1 MFRSILPAG
10 VAVPCLL
17 LCAGSALAQTRETR
31 AASDEQAP
39 TDIVVTARKRAENAV
54 DVPISLDVYDGNAL
68 RRLGATDFSDIADA
82 VPGAAFATVGVG
94 ASRVFIRGTGQVTT
108 GQSPTTAFYL
118 DEILLNQPRTTL
130 GSAQPDPVLAD
141 IARVEVLRGPQGA
154 LFGAAALGGA
164 VRLITNRPDPTA
176 RTLDLDM
183 RLGFRDGGGAETLVT
198 GAANLPI
205 VTDTLALRVVGVA
218 RYDQGWIDDLRPA
231 IADIRENI
239 GTDRIVRN
247 VNRTS
252 THGGRAALAWTPD
265 ADTRIQLTGLYQRS
279 RADGIARP
287 EVDPSFGLN
296 RRIVGRFQP
305 TFADDRFTAVSLV
318 AERRVDVLGGLAL
331 TSATVFD
338 RRRFG
343 FDFDN
348 TPFGSG
354 GINEDYPRPAP
365 YQAYRIRALF
375 EQETNYRWLT
385 QELRASTKSGG
396 PLSLTA
402 GLYLA
407 DARQSSGVTRL
418 VAQDYGAGA
427 PGLLDQTAD
436 RFRQREYAAFGE
448 VGYKVL
454 PHVTLSAGGRLYHYD
469 QRESSTLYGRGGRA
483 ADPDAPGA
491 TGRLSE
497 TGFSPRAVASYQPL
511 RDVTLYASYAQGF
524 RTGGINAP
532 IPDDVCPASVRAQ
545 RGIAQ
550 NPAPFGSDRVKTY
563 EVGAKARSRDGAV
576 TVEAAAY
583 DNDWTDY
590 QQSVQQDCGPL
601 GSVATYS
608 ANAGRVRSRGFEA
621 ELGLRPVRRL
631 SLRAGVGFT
640 DATFRRD
647 VPVIGFRAGDRLTDI
662 PRWTQSGSADYE
674 VPIGDGLGIV
684 LHADGRRVGSSITG
698 FGEGELVRRP
708 AYTLVNASAGLAG
721 SRWELSLFVR
731 NLTDAT
737 PVYAWEFSTSP
748 AVGGSPDFLN
758 AVVGEPRTIGVR
770 LTTRSGR

>member
-1 MFRSILPAG
+1 MFRSILLAS
-10 VAVPCLL
+10 VAAPCLL
-17 LCAGSALAQTRETR
+17 LFADPALAQTREPQ
-31 AASDEQAP
+31 AAPDA
-39 TDIVVTARKRAENAV
+39 DIVVTARKRAENAV
-54 DVPISLDVYDGNAL
+54 DVPISLGLYDGNTL
-68 RRLGATDFSDIADA
+68 RRLGATDFADIADA

-118 DEILLNQPRTTL
+118 DEILLNQPRTTF
-130 GSAQPDPVLAD
+130 GSAQPDPLLAD

-154 LFGAAALGGA
+154 LFGASALGGA
-164 VRLITNRPDPTA
+164 IRLITNRPDPTA
-176 RTLDLDM
+176 NTLDLDM
-183 RLGFRDGGGAETLVT
+183 RLGFRNGGGAETLVT

-205 VTDTLALRVVGVA
+205 VTDKLALRVVGVA

-231 IADIRENI
+231 VADIRENAS
-239 GTDRIVRN
+239 TDRVVRD

-252 THGGRAALAWTPD
+252 TSGGRAALAYTPD
-265 ADTRIQLTGLYQRS
+265 ADTRVQLTGLYQRS

-305 TFADDRFTAVSLV
+305 TFADDRFTAISLV
-318 AERRVDVLGGLAL
+318 VERRVDVLGGLAL

-338 RRRFG
+338 KRDFA

-348 TPFGSG
+348 TPFGNG

-365 YQAYRIRALF
+365 FQAYRIRALF
-375 EQETNYRWLT
+375 EQETDYRWLT
-385 QELRASTKSGG
+385 QELRASTTSDG

-402 GLYLA
+402 GLYFA
-407 DARQSSGVTRL
+407 DARQSSNVTRR

-427 PGLLDQTAD
+427 PGVLDQTAG

-448 VGYKVL
+448 LGYKVL
-454 PHVTLSAGGRLYHYD
+454 PRVTLSAGGRLYHYD
-469 QRESSTLYGRGGRA
+469 QRESSTLYGRGGQA
-483 ADPDAPGA
+483 ANPNAPGA
-491 TGRLSE
+491 TDRLRE
-497 TGFSPRAVASYQPL
+497 TGFSPRAVASYQPR
-511 RDVTLYASYAQGF
+511 RDVTLYASYAEGF

-532 IPDDVCPASVRAQ
+532 IPDDVCPASVRAE
-545 RGIAQ
+545 RGIDQ

-563 EVGAKARSRDGAV
+563 EVGAKARSHDGAF
-576 TVEAAAY
+576 TVEASAY
-583 DNDWTDY
+583 NNDWTDY

-621 ELGLRPVRRL
+621 ELGLRPVRHL
-631 SLRAGVGFT
+631 SLRAGLGFT

-647 VPVIGFRAGDRLTDI
+647 VPVIGFKAGDRLTDI
-662 PRWTQSGSADYE
+662 PRWTYSGSADYD
-674 VPIGDGLGIV
+674 VPIGGDLGV
-684 LHADGRRVGSSITG
+684 VFHADARRVGSSITG
-698 FGEGELVRRP
+698 FGEGELVERP
-708 AYTLVNASAGLAG
+708 AYTLVNASAGLTG
-721 SRWELSLFVR
+721 PRWELSLFVQ
-731 NLTDAT
+731 NLTNTT

-748 AVGGSPDFLN
+748 AVGGSADFLN

-770 LTTRSGR
+770 LTTRLRR